1 MMVLEFAE
9 GGDLRNYLERNKTL
23 SWREKIR
30 NIYNIALGLDKIHE
44 NGIMH
49 RDLHVGNIL
58 IHNNQ
63 ACITDM
69 GPVSNIEQECS
80 YGVVF
85 YMAPEVIRN
94 QGYTTAADIY
104 SFGVLMYQIISG
116 LPPYYDRINDTF
128 LGAKICGG
136 LRPQFIMEV
145 PQLISDLKERCL
157 DGDPSVK
164 EANSRRN

>member
-30 NIYNIALGLDKIHE
+30 TVYNIALGLDKIHE

-69 GPVSNIEQECS
+69 GLCRPVSDDS
-80 YGVVF
+80 KDVFGVVF
-85 YMAPEVIRN
+85 YMAPEVLRN
-94 QGYTTAADIY
+94 KGYGTASDIY
-104 SFGVLMYQIISG
+104 SFGILMY
-116 LPPYYDRINDTF
+116 
-128 LGAKICGG
+128 
-136 LRPQFIMEV
+136 
-145 PQLISDLKERCL
+145 
-157 DGDPSVK
+157 
-164 EANSRRN
+164 